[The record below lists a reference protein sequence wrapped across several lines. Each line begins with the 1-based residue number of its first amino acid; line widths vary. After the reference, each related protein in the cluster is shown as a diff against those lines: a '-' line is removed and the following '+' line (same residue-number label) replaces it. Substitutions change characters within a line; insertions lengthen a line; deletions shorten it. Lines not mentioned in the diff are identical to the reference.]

1 MQCRKAR
8 GLPKGLQW
16 RERWVSALRVALALG
31 EAVVVA
37 ACRAA
42 ALHPLCCLRFDLLLR
57 LGHSMMVDIVVV
69 DMLGGLL
76 GDKSLT
82 QEGTG
87 GW

>member
-1 MQCRKAR
+1 MQWRKAR

-31 EAVVVA
+31 EAVVVT

-42 ALHPLCCLRFDLLLR
+42 ALYPLRCLRLDLLLR
-57 LGHSMMVDIVVV
+57 LGHGVMVDVVVV
-69 DMLGGLL
+69 DVLGGLL

-82 QEGTG
+82 QEGAG